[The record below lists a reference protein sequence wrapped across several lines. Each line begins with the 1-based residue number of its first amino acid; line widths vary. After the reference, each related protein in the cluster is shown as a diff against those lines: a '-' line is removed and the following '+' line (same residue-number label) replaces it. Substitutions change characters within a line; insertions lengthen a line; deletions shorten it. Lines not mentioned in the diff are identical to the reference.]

1 MTKINKQRCLLFWRV
16 RFEHFGWKDIP
27 KASALQHVQT
37 KKNFPRC
44 FYGLREPHSD
54 YAWAA
59 LVIIMLCPVGVFK
72 SGP

>member
-44 FYGLREPHSD
+44 SYGVREPHSD
-54 YAWAA
+54 YA
-59 LVIIMLCPVGVFK
+59 
-72 SGP
+72 